1 MHRIDWWMKK
11 ENQFSAAATS
21 CEGRALAVHGYTI
34 LQQQQRKI
42 KSCWKS
48 PAAAFNR
55 VYGFGRCTPPNIGT
69 IYKLVYLLQ
78 QKLWFRP
85 LLEAVVRTTR
95 SWEVKK
101 EKKSKKRNTVRRSR
115 KQKAHHCQ
123 STCFSTCMPLDQ
135 GEGEHNFDL
144 QNSFPSYWKL
154 WINIQRTAC
163 LSETLGKC
171 LCKCHSSY
179 DDT

>member
-34 LQQQQRKI
+34 LQQQQQRKI

-101 EKKSKKRNTVRRSR
+101 EKK
-115 KQKAHHCQ
+115 KQKEEYCKTVKKTK
-123 STCFSTCMPLDQ
+123 STSLSIYFFQYLHAFGSRRRRAQFWSSKFFS
-135 GEGEHNFDL
+135 
-144 QNSFPSYWKL
+144 KL
-154 WINIQRTAC
+154 
-163 LSETLGKC
+163 LETLDK
-171 LCKCHSSY
+171 HST
-179 DDT
+179 DGVLIRDTWQMSV